1 MNCHRFAIDENSI
14 YGSTRPV
21 FATAHRWSAIDA
33 TMKSY
38 LTREGGKKG
47 NVMSVHA
54 SHIIKE
60 VRFLYGN
67 GGSTLARPVLQGFT
81 LPQMRWKSVAEPW
94 QNHGRAFHDE

>member
-21 FATAHRWSAIDA
+21 FATAHRGSALDA

-67 GGSTLARPVLQGFT
+67 GGSTLARPVFARVHAATDEMEKCGRT
-81 LPQMRWKSVAEPW
+81 MAEPW
-94 QNHGRAFHDE
+94 QGIP

>member
-67 GGSTLARPVLQGFT
+67 GGSTLARPVFATVHAATDEMKKCGRT
-81 LPQMRWKSVAEPW
+81 MAEPW
-94 QNHGRAFHDE
+94 QGIP